1 MHYVPT
7 NQLLKCEILQ
17 SGVLVQ
23 KRKRSVLLNDTPKV
37 ISLFTCG
44 MGMDLGF
51 EGAGFKTCYTNDIA
65 KFACNTIRK
74 NKPNVHC
81 DEGDITMI
89 KTADILSRGNVKGDV
104 DVVIGGPPCQ
114 SFSTA
119 GMRRG
124 LDDERGMALLEFI
137 RVIKETRPK
146 FFVFENVAGLK
157 SAAKKHISFYK
168 RIKKKSLKDDH
179 KLGSLFKEIL
189 GRFEI
194 PGYKFEWRILN
205 AADFGVPQKRK
216 RLILIGSRVAD
227 PSAVFDELMKEARWC
242 DPKRAEKEG
251 KIPWRTLKDA
261 LVGLDDSEREHVDF
275 SQDVA
280 RYLEHVPP
288 GGCWINIPKRMQ
300 RRAMGGAAN
309 DTRPRRKGKQ
319 GGRRG
324 FYRRLSWDRPSPTLV
339 TSPSQLGTCLCHPD
353 ETRPLSVREYARIQG
368 FPDNWEFV
376 GSTPQKYRMIGE
388 AVPVEL
394 AKSIAKSI
402 LTFMS

>member
-1 MHYVPT
+1 MLVEK
-7 NQLLKCEILQ
+7 NK
-17 SGVLVQ
+17 SVLVSDT
-23 KRKRSVLLNDTPKV
+23 RKI

-51 EGAGFKTCYTNDIA
+51 EKAGFNTCYANDIE

-74 NKPNVHC
+74 NKPAVHC

-89 KTADILSRGNVKGDV
+89 KTADILSRSNMRRGDV
-104 DVVIGGPPCQ
+104 DVIIGGPPCQ

-124 LDDERGMALLEFI
+124 LDDKRGMALLEFI
-137 RVIKETRPK
+137 RIIRETRPK

-157 SAAKKHISFYK
+157 SAAKKHVPFYE
-168 RIKKKSLKDDH
+168 RIKKEKSLGGDH
-179 KLGSLFKEIL
+179 KLGSLFEEIL
-189 GRFEI
+189 EQFRI

-216 RLILIGSRVAD
+216 RLVLIGSRVAD
-227 PSAVFDELMKEARWC
+227 PAEVFDEIMKEARWC
-242 DPKRAEKEG
+242 DPRKAEKEG
-251 KIPWRTLKDA
+251 KMPWRTLRDA
-261 LVGLDDSEREHVDF
+261 LHGLADREKEHVNF
-275 SQDVA
+275 SPDVE
-280 RYLEHVPP
+280 RYLKYVPP
-288 GGCWINIPKRMQ
+288 GGCWVNIPKRLQ
-300 RRAMGGAAN
+300 RRAMGGAA
-309 DTRPRRKGKQ
+309 DDDRPDRKGKQ

-324 FYRRLSWDRPSPTLV
+324 FYRRLGWDAPSPTLV

-368 FPDNWEFV
+368 FPDDWEFV
-376 GSTPQKYRMIGE
+376 GTTSQKYRMIGE

-394 AKSIAKSI
+394 ARVIGKSIVKFLDSHPR
-402 LTFMS
+402 